1 MTNHFDEKEIEAI
14 VKKFGAK
21 EDALISILQEVQ
33 RKQGFLSEQTV
44 LCLSGKLNLPAGQI
58 YGVASYYKVFRTEPG
73 GREEI
78 KVCDGTSCHLK
89 GAGELIARLKRELK
103 VEEGEPTEDQRY
115 TLEKVRCQGY
125 CQIGPALKINE
136 AVHGPVTQEKAIK
149 LIKEQR

>member
-1 MTNHFDEKEIEAI
+1 MDSLKRQRLDEVITRYKGEKGSLLAVMREIQR
-14 VKKFGAK
+14 
-21 EDALISILQEVQ
+21 QE
-33 RKQGFLSEQTV
+33 GYLSEE
-44 LCLSGKLNLPAGQI
+44 LIDYISDKLSLPAGQI